1 MLKISFSFLIWF
13 IVSNN
18 THFCISACTVL
29 SCHQNLTNQIF
40 HRILVLWLGLIKFH
54 WQRICSRD
62 VNKLSM
68 IAPDFD
74 QSDISTAVGFLGMP
88 YHNPNLLAFPNKR
101 KNNNFDRIKKHVMN
115 IDVNIGQYIICWDLN
130 SIK

>member
-1 MLKISFSFLIWF
+1 
-13 IVSNN
+13 
-18 THFCISACTVL
+18 
-29 SCHQNLTNQIF
+29 
-40 HRILVLWLGLIKFH
+40 
-54 WQRICSRD
+54 
-62 VNKLSM
+62 M

-74 QSDISTAVGFLGMP
+74 QLDISTAVEFLGMP

-115 IDVNIGQYIICWDLN
+115 IDVNIGQYIICWDFN